1 MKNQSNT
8 TSAKGQSETFASL
21 WPVVNVEYKASFTF
35 LLNFFLQNIILSGNW
50 DLSSTNIC
58 TVREP
63 RVIRICMVLIIA
75 GL

>member
-1 MKNQSNT
+1 M
-8 TSAKGQSETFASL
+8 
-21 WPVVNVEYKASFTF
+21 NVEYKASFSF
-35 LLNFFLQNIILSGNW
+35 LNVNIFLQNIILSGNW

-58 TVREP
+58 AVREP